1 MQLSTRTH
9 SANTHIHNYTKR
21 IHTFVDL
28 HARTHN
34 ILFSFYLKE
43 LHLFDEL
50 IKFYFFS
57 LKEHN
62 LFNLL
67 TCLIY

>member
-9 SANTHIHNYTKR
+9 SANAHIHNYTKR

-28 HARTHN
+28 HACTHD

-50 IKFYFFS
+50 I
-57 LKEHN
+57 
-62 LFNLL
+62 
-67 TCLIY
+67 

>member
-1 MQLSTRTH
+1 MQLSTRMH
-9 SANTHIHNYTKR
+9 SANAHIHNYTKR

-28 HARTHN
+28 HACTHD

-50 IKFYFFS
+50 I
-57 LKEHN
+57 
-62 LFNLL
+62 
-67 TCLIY
+67 